1 MRKRVWDLLALN
13 FVTAC
18 HIILDLEEIYNLS
31 KEQLSIGTKNVA
43 TVRFLITVNKLL
55 FSFNVDILFL
65 LKLFWLKYSLYY
77 CIITLSYFRKR
88 MGEVGVDLG

>member
-1 MRKRVWDLLALN
+1 MRKRVLALN

-65 LKLFWLKYSLYY
+65 LKLF
-77 CIITLSYFRKR
+77 
-88 MGEVGVDLG
+88 

>member
-1 MRKRVWDLLALN
+1 MALN

-65 LKLFWLKYSLYY
+65 LKFFLIKIF
-77 CIITLSYFRKR
+77 IILLHHNIVIF
-88 MGEVGVDLG
+88 